1 MSNQKGGAHAY
12 AEQFGTIKPQQV
24 DNTQVVRGYDESLL
38 SFPTSM
44 RMNCQDAGKKRR
56 SRSRSPSKSKS
67 KRSSSSS
74 KKSIKKKSTRSRK
87 MRGGAEAEITG
98 LGSSQFSNAAPIGA
112 ESQRNTIPLETIA
125 TPDWVN
131 NGQKPG
137 PPPYAAESSVGW
149 NEYQFGRTTPDNK
162 FIVATGLV
170 PKPGALEMIGA
181 GKKKKSTKKSSKSSK
196 SSLLSEGKKTFSKI
210 GDTFI
215 KSVSYVGKKSKNTL
229 GYVGKKTYN
238 TVSYVGKK
246 TKNTLS
252 YVGKKTSNTVKS
264 VSSSLSS
271 KKGKSKKSKKSKK
284 STKKSSKKH

>member
-12 AEQFGTIKPQQV
+12 AQQFDTIKPQQV

-44 RMNCQDAGKKRR
+44 RMNCEGAGKKRR
-56 SRSRSPSKSKS
+56 SRSRSPSKSK
-67 KRSSSSS
+67 RSSSSS
-74 KKSIKKKSTRSRK
+74 KKSTKKKSTRSRK

-162 FIVATGLV
+162 FVVATGLV
-170 PKPGALEMIGA
+170 PGKNSLEMIGA
-181 GKKKKSTKKSSKSSK
+181 GKKKRSRSKSIISK
-196 SSLLSEGKKTFSKI
+196 SANTIKKTGKVVFNK
-210 GDTFI
+210 T
-215 KSVSYVGKKSKNTL
+215 KSVVTTVGDI
-229 GYVGKKTYN
+229 VVKTVQYI
-238 TVSYVGKK
+238 GKK
-246 TKNTLS
+246 TKNT
-252 YVGKKTSNTVKS
+252 V
-264 VSSSLSS
+264 SSLSS
-271 KKGKSKKSKKSKK
+271 KKKKSKKSKKSKK
-284 STKKSSKKH
+284 TSRK